1 MVQEYS
7 EVPTNEIPEFI
18 FAGIGK
24 NWYICQKVV
33 KTFISMGIHAQA
45 LDCGHALHGDLGMLS
60 GDSKKVLFFLSR
72 SGTTKELVEVAKVVK
87 MLKTKGHFK
96 NLRTVGFSLN
106 KNLPNTDLYDDVIV
120 PNDAS
125 ILENVC
131 EFDDRNLVPSFSID
145 ITQLVLDFFG
155 VLIYEAHQDLV
166 DNYVYHH
173 LSGAN
178 GEKLGGPKILADLK

>member
-1 MVQEYS
+1 MDIQKKIDEMKSKKEKMDKIFLDIVDSKVFKEMVEEYADL
-7 EVPTNEIPEFI
+7 PTEMVPEFI

-45 LDCGHALHGDLGMLS
+45 LDCGHALHGDLGMLTGNS
-60 GDSKKVLFFLSR
+60 SKVLFFLSR

-87 MLKTKGHFK
+87 LLKEKGNYK

-106 KNLPNTDLYDDVIV
+106 KNLPNRDLYDDVMV
-120 PNDAS
+120 PDNTEV
-125 ILENVC
+125 LEDVC

-145 ITQLVLDFFG
+145 IT
-155 VLIYEAHQDLV
+155 
-166 DNYVYHH
+166 
-173 LSGAN
+173 
-178 GEKLGGPKILADLK
+178 